1 MRKRNR
7 NLHAKRERQV
17 DNRPCRA
24 AGDLREFLKDRRQAV
39 YTRTL
44 YGVASGVGSGAV
56 SLLILWAER
65 RF

>member
-17 DNRPCRA
+17 DSRA
-24 AGDLREFLKDRRQAV
+24 PRVARDLRKFLKARRQAV

-44 YGVASGVGSGAV
+44 YGVASGIGSGAV
-56 SLLILWAER
+56 SLLVLWAER